1 MEHTP
6 TDPRITVH
14 RIYTKNHQC
23 TIQGLSSLLEGL
35 WKPVINLKAN
45 PHFTSLESRQYEMVL
60 GLQITGEQSKELGF
74 HIYIEQAGLFTL
86 DNITTEQAPMVLH
99 GVCSNLLFP
108 YAGVIL
114 NHWLADAGFPPVY
127 LAPMDFVA
135 LYKKHQE
142 EEKAKEKQAV

>member
-1 MEHTP
+1 MEHIP

-23 TIQGLSSLLEGL
+23 AIQGLSAHLEGA

-45 PHFTSLESRQYEMVL
+45 PNFTKLDSQQYEVVL
-60 GLQITGEQSKELGF
+60 SLQITGEQSKELGF
-74 HIYIEQAGLFTL
+74 QIYIEQAGLFTL
-86 DNITTEQAPMVLH
+86 DNVSTEQIPTVLH

-142 EEKAKEKQAV
+142 EKQAA